1 MNLYLIRHTRP
12 AIAPGVCYGRLD
24 VALAPES
31 EADIERTLAAIPSI
45 SAVWSSTLE
54 RCLGLARLLAARQR
68 VPLMRDERL
77 VELSFGKWEGKRWD
91 EIDRSQSERWAQNF
105 WDMPPPGGETTTALY
120 ARVADVISE
129 IQRSGRE
136 SVAVVSHG
144 GPIRAALSV
153 CLGINPQRF
162 AETTIDYG
170 AVITLTNHHG
180 SWAPVGPL
188 HIAR

>member
-54 RCLGLARLLAARQR
+54 RCLALARLLAARQR
-68 VPLMRDERL
+68 VPLIRDERL
-77 VELSFGKWEGKRWD
+77 VELSFGRWEGKRWD
-91 EIDRSQSERWAQNF
+91 EIDRSQTERWAQNF
-105 WDMPPPGGETTTALY
+105 WDMPPPDGETAAALH
-120 ARVADVISE
+120 ARVAEVISE
-129 IQRSGRE
+129 IQRSGQE
-136 SVAVVSHG
+136 SIAVVSHG

-153 CLGINPQRF
+153 CLGINPQQF
-162 AETTIDYG
+162 PETTIDYG
-170 AVITLTNHHG
+170 AVFALTKHHG
-180 SWAPVGPL
+180 RWAPVGPL
-188 HIAR
+188 HSAT